1 MSDMGDSLV
10 SEDTLVSEVEAG
22 RVSAGRWRADRRVVA
37 TQPPDTRPGAVVIG
51 AMPAEWLATGQGMGY
66 GMRQDAN
73 SFNYADIW
81 ASAARL
87 SLRDANA

>member
-1 MSDMGDSLV
+1 MLGDTCVRIGLRFEATKDKRRLRRRS
-10 SEDTLVSEVEAG
+10 SPPSPRDTG
-22 RVSAGRWRADRRVVA
+22 H
-37 TQPPDTRPGAVVIG
+37 GAVVIG

-73 SFNYADIW
+73 SFDYADIW
-81 ASAARL
+81 APAARF